1 MKTAVSDPPTLMLEG
16 AYASVRVLQ
25 KRFVAAAGKRATV
38 YMQPGGHGISRQ
50 ASRMLEA
57 WLVDNL

>member
-1 MKTAVSDPPTLMLEG
+1 MLEG